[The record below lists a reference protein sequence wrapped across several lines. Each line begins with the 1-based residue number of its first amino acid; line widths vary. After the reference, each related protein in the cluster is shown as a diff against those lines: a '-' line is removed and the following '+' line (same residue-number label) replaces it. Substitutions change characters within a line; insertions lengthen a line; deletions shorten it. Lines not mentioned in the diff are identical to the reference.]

1 MDFTISI
8 WINPYHSELSHKSVG
23 QPMVVPLDLYVS
35 EKTVDWPIS
44 IWINPYHTELSY
56 KSVGQPMVLDVYA
69 SE

>member
-1 MDFTISI
+1 MD
-8 WINPYHSELSHKSVG
+8 HSELSHKSVG

-35 EKTVDWPIS
+35 EKTMDCPIS
-44 IWINPYHTELSY
+44 IWINPYHTELYY